1 MEQQKNNNLLKN
13 EIKFIN
19 DKKNIINEINSFFKL
34 TDKEKLKNSIEN
46 ELEKKNNMFK
56 HDKKYYRDLIFFSK
70 SENVLDEIDLELV
83 FCIGNPELSD
93 IWKYFKVMSSS
104 AVTGDSG
111 FGSLKIMVKDKITQK
126 YLGILELSND
136 ILSCEPRDSFI
147 GWNKNIKNEKIN
159 INNEL
164 SKSRSAFI
172 INISCCIGLQP
183 MSYNLNI
190 GKLLVKTVFC
200 KEVLD
205 YFYNIRGYYYAGVT
219 TFGLY
224 GKSIQYDRLK
234 EIKYIGETK
243 GNGTCD
249 FPIDLYEKVIYF
261 IKEYYPEEYLRR
273 ALMSSSK
280 MRLLQ
285 FGLNQLDYDYK
296 EVLNHGKLRG
306 IYFGYTSTNSK
317 DFLNGNKNIF
327 ELNDNI
333 KSFTEVVKDWKERWG
348 YQRLNNLLKNNRFK
362 IAFELKDFT
371 VSEKK
376 NEYAKQ
382 YQYEK
387 FSDEIYMKYKKNKSK
402 EYYYNNKD
410 KILEKVNFNL
420 DNFNK
425 SDQFLYPEYLAG
437 FFDSDGSI
445 FFDKTTLKINFS
457 QCVLNVLLLIQK
469 KYGGTLYKN
478 NKRSDVKRIEYNL
491 IIAGEYSEEIINI
504 LSQTSVLKIDKINIG
519 KEYLKYINKE
529 SSYEKTELIEKFRTL
544 TKQDDEIYFNRINW
558 KYIAGMFDGDGCITI
573 NYCDL
578 DKNRLNITFSIC
590 QKYTPK
596 FLEYIKNFMINDLNE
611 TKISCNKLNII
622 VSNKEVIMKIY
633 DKIKNYIHIKKYQ
646 FECLIKMII
655 EYKKDIVDLDLIKS
669 LGLEMK
675 KNKHDDVNY
684 DLNILENNIVT
695 SITNNIIN
703 KIDEIQDKE
712 MINKTHTKIL
722 QSEKKMGINNP
733 NYGKE
738 MSDDHKSKISMANS
752 KIKRGDKYT
761 DQVLKEIFQLKGTML
776 QKDVA
781 EKYDC
786 TRETIRRIWME
797 EMLPTDHPNYGKLKV
812 KQQDDNDAGKT
823 SAQKTSESKKTLDNA
838 VYLEIILWKKKKLN
852 GEKLNGKIIS
862 STKLAEHLSEKYNQ
876 KVTNDIVKNIWLG
889 KTKLHEFN
897 FHGDSEIC
905 YSEYLEIIGK

>member
-1 MEQQKNNNLLKN
+1 LNQ
-13 EIKFIN
+13 
-19 DKKNIINEINSFFKL
+19 KKNIINEINSFYKL
-34 TDKEKLKNSIEN
+34 NDKEKMKSSIEN
-46 ELEKKNNMFK
+46 ELTKKSTMFK
-56 HDKKYYRDLIFFSK
+56 YDKKYYRDLIFFSK

-83 FCIGNPELSD
+83 FCVGNPELTD

-104 AVTGDSG
+104 AITGDNG
-111 FGSLKIMVKDKITQK
+111 FGSLKIMLKDKVTQQ

-136 ILSCEPRDSFI
+136 ILSCEPRDFFI
-147 GWNKNIKNEKIN
+147 GWDKNIKNEKIN
-159 INNEL
+159 INNDL
-164 SKSRSAFI
+164 SKARSAFI

-183 MSYNLNI
+183 MAYNLNI

-261 IKEYYPEEYLRR
+261 VKKYYPEEYCKRS
-273 ALMSSSK
+273 LMSSSK

-285 FGLNQLDYDYK
+285 FGLNQLDYNYK
-296 EVLNHGKLRG
+296 EMLNHGKLRG
-306 IYFGYTSTNSK
+306 IYFGYTSSFSK
-317 DFLNGNKNIF
+317 DFLNGNKNTF
-327 ELNDNI
+327 EINNNI
-333 KSFTEVVKDWKERWG
+333 KSFKETFKEWKERWAI
-348 YQRLNNLLKNNRFK
+348 QRLQHLLKNNRFK

-371 VSEKK
+371 SDEKK
-376 NEYAKQ
+376 IEYAKQ

-402 EYYYNNKD
+402 EYYYNNKE
-410 KILEKVNFNL
+410 KILEKVNISL

-425 SDQFLYPEYLAG
+425 NDQFLYPEYLAG

-445 FFDKTTLKINFS
+445 YFDKTTLKINFS
-457 QCVLNVLLLIQK
+457 QCIINVLLLIQK
-469 KYGGTLYKN
+469 EYGGIIYKN
-478 NKRSDVKRIEYNL
+478 NKRSDVKRIEYSL
-491 IIAGEYSEEIINI
+491 IISGEYAEKIINV
-504 LSQTSVLKIDKINIG
+504 LSQKSVLKIDKINIG

-529 SSYEKTELIEKFRTL
+529 SCDEKIELVKKFREL
-544 TKQDDEIYFNRINW
+544 KKQDDKIYFNRINW

-573 NYCDL
+573 NYSDL
-578 DKNRLNITFSIC
+578 ENNRLNPKFSIC
-590 QKYTPK
+590 QKYTPN
-596 FLEYIKNFMINDLNE
+596 FLEYIKNFMINDINE
-611 TKISCNKLNII
+611 VKISCNKLNIY
-622 VSNKEVIMKIY
+622 VANKEVIMKIY

-646 FECLIKMII
+646 FECLIMMIN
-655 EYKKDIVDLDLIKS
+655 EYKKSTINLNLIKS
-669 LGLEMK
+669 LGEEMR

-695 SITNNIIN
+695 SITNNIVN

-738 MSDDHKSKISMANS
+738 MSEDHKSKISMTNS
-752 KIKRGDKYT
+752 IIKRGDKYT
-761 DQVLKEIFQLKGTML
+761 DTILKEIFQLKGIIP
-776 QKDVA
+776 QKNVA
-781 EKYDC
+781 EKYGC
-786 TRETIRRIWME
+786 NREIIRRIWSE
-797 EMLPTDHPNYGKLKV
+797 EMVPTDHSNYGKSKV
-812 KQQDDNDAGKT
+812 KDVSEKDNK
-823 SAQKTSESKKTLDNA
+823 SSSQKTSEGKRTLDNN
-838 VYLEIILWKKKKLN
+838 VYIEIILWKKKKTD
-852 GEKLNGKIIS
+852 GEKLNDKIIS
-862 STKLAEHLSEKYNQ
+862 STKLSEHLSQKYNQ
-876 KVTNDIVKNIWLG
+876 KVTNDIVKNIWCG
-889 KTKLHEFN
+889 KTKMYETDFMTSDLLSYF
-897 FHGDSEIC
+897 DYC
-905 YSEYLEIIGK
+905 EIIKN

>member
-1 MEQQKNNNLLKN
+1 MEQQKNNNLVKN

-19 DKKNIINEINSFFKL
+19 DKKNIINQINSFFKL

-46 ELEKKNNMFK
+46 ELDKKNNIFK

-83 FCIGNPELSD
+83 FCIGNTELSD

-111 FGSLKIMVKDKITQK
+111 FGSLKIMLKDKITQK

-261 IKEYYPEEYLRR
+261 IKEYYPEEYSRR

-445 FFDKTTLKINFS
+445 YFDKTTLKINFS

-491 IIAGEYSEEIINI
+491 IISGEYCKEIINI

-529 SSYEKTELIEKFRTL
+529 SSYEKTELIEKFKTL

-622 VSNKEVIMKIY
+622 VSNKEVITKIY

-669 LGLEMK
+669 LGLEMN

-695 SITNNIIN
+695 SITNNIVN

-712 MINKTHTKIL
+712 MINKTYTKIL

-738 MSDDHKSKISMANS
+738 MSEDHKSKISMANS
-752 KIKRGDKYT
+752 KVKRGDKYT
-761 DQVLKEIFQLKGTML
+761 DHVLKEIFQLKGIML

-781 EKYDC
+781 EKYNC
-786 TRETIRRIWME
+786 NREIIRRIWAE
-797 EMLPTDHPNYGKLKV
+797 EMVPTNHPNFGKLKI
-812 KQQDDNDAGKT
+812 KNNDNNKT

-876 KVTNDIVKNIWLG
+876 KVTNDIIKNTWSG

-897 FHGDSEIC
+897 DNNEIS
-905 YSEYLEIIGK
+905 YDEYLEIIAK